1 MRVADNLQAV
11 VFRLGDEE
19 FGIDITQVREIDK
32 LVRVTRV
39 PRVPSFVEGIINLR
53 GQLVP
58 VLDLRTRLGLRH
70 EAPPKSARIVVAE
83 IEGRT
88 FGMIVDEVREV
99 VRIPGEQIVESH
111 VVLEGLATEYVG
123 AVAKIEERLIIL
135 LDVAKVLAGAGEQM
149 PEALAAEADKD

>member
-1 MRVADNLQAV
+1 MRVADSLQAV
-11 VFRLGDEE
+11 VFRLGNEE

-32 LVRVTRV
+32 LVHVTRV

-58 VLDLRTRLGLRH
+58 VLDLRTRLGLPH
-70 EAPPKSARIVVAE
+70 GLPPKSARIVVAE

-88 FGMIVDEVREV
+88 FGMIVDEVRAV
-99 VRIPGEQIVESH
+99 VRIPGDQIVESH

-123 AVAKIEERLIIL
+123 AVAKIEERVIIL
-135 LDVAKVLAGAGEQM
+135 LDVAKVLSGTTEM
-149 PEALAAEADKD
+149 PEALAADADKD

>member
-1 MRVADNLQAV
+1 MRTADSLQAV

-32 LVRVTRV
+32 LVRITRV
-39 PRVPSFVEGIINLR
+39 PRVPAFVEGIINLR

-58 VLDLRTRLGLRH
+58 VLDLRTRLGLPRGV
-70 EAPPKSARIVVAE
+70 PSKTARIVVAE
-83 IEGRT
+83 IEGRA

-99 VRIPGEQIVESH
+99 TRIPADQVVESD

-123 AVAKIEERLIIL
+123 AVAKMEQRVIVL
-135 LDVAKVLAGAGEQM
+135 LDVAKVLAGTTQQM
-149 PEALAAEADKD
+149 PEALPADADKD